1 MTGCM
6 ISGWGNAARTGY
18 GSKFEK
24 LLMKGVVGYV
34 DKETCNQKHGEG
46 CSISI
51 REINMPCYLL
61 IESMAV
67 KIIKNASIEQV
78 DLEISWL
85 KMGPNS
91 VS

>member
-34 DKETCNQKHGEG
+34 DKATCNEKHGDG
-46 CSISI
+46 CSI
-51 REINMPCYLL
+51 L
-61 IESMAV
+61 IFS
-67 KIIKNASIEQV
+67 
-78 DLEISWL
+78 
-85 KMGPNS
+85 
-91 VS
+91 

>member
-34 DKETCNQKHGEG
+34 DKKTCNEKHGEG
-46 CSISI
+46 LKHFYFKTIITICDLNIIFCMKISI
-51 REINMPCYLL
+51 IIIN
-61 IESMAV
+61 
-67 KIIKNASIEQV
+67 IIKCV
-78 DLEISWL
+78 DKS
-85 KMGPNS
+85 
-91 VS
+91 

>member
-34 DKETCNQKHGEG
+34 DKEICNEKHGEG
-46 CSISI
+46 FKHFISKTI
-51 REINMPCYLL
+51 MPL
-61 IESMAV
+61 S
-67 KIIKNASIEQV
+67 
-78 DLEISWL
+78 
-85 KMGPNS
+85 
-91 VS
+91 

>member
-34 DKETCNQKHGEG
+34 DPANCNKKHGESF
-46 CSISI
+46 SILFWKLIVIRMFSI
-51 REINMPCYLL
+51 Q
-61 IESMAV
+61 
-67 KIIKNASIEQV
+67 K
-78 DLEISWL
+78 
-85 KMGPNS
+85 
-91 VS
+91 

>member
-34 DKETCNQKHGEG
+34 DKATCNQKHGEG
-46 CSISI
+46 LSILFLWLHTFRGSFS
-51 REINMPCYLL
+51 RLGSMLL
-61 IESMAV
+61 E
-67 KIIKNASIEQV
+67 KPT
-78 DLEISWL
+78 
-85 KMGPNS
+85 KMLR
-91 VS
+91 